1 MKIKTIENMAVIE
14 LDVTASN
21 LEKVMKYSPEALTIK
36 NDDGDEL
43 FKVIVSDT
51 PAVKGAVTVFG
62 AVFSISNDKPLLWIG
77 IPNDSVGS
85 REDKE
90 AYLLNKMGMEMTYIR
105 TIETQIKDALRS
117 VDSKINAVKDCIESL
132 D

>member
-14 LDVTASN
+14 LGVTASE
-21 LEKVMKYSPEALTIK
+21 LEKVIKYSPEALTIK

-51 PAVKGAVTVFG
+51 PAVKGAVTTFG

-90 AYLLNKMGMEMTYIR
+90 AYLLNKMGIEMTYIR
-105 TIETQIKDALRS
+105 TIETQI
-117 VDSKINAVKDCIESL
+117 ESL